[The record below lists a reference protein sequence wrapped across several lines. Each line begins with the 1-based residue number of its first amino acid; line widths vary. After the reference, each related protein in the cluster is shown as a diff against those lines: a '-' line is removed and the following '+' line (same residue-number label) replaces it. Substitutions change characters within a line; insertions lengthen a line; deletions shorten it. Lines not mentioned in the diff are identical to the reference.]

1 MRPRRR
7 LSPPGSELCGCQ
19 RSSHRLSLSRRLEFL
34 LCPDPQSV
42 KIISDSTL
50 INRAEHAKCMFYA
63 VSMLAMVVGTG
74 WFTARRVYRLV
85 QPPPGTLIAYVP
97 GDNSHLVHQ
106 YQEHAESQKQTFPRS
121 QYLFR
126 TPTLPEFND
135 VYESAFGD
143 AMLVAGRE
151 HLTEHGQ
158 KWLIWALSK
167 WAHAR
172 KVRLVLCIDWSITN
186 PHHEYT
192 RLYETIVPP

>member
-1 MRPRRR
+1 MCLETVPTLYISIRSMQNPRNKHCLDRGTCFAH
-7 LSPPGSELCGCQ
+7 LS
-19 RSSHRLSLSRRLEFL
+19 
-34 LCPDPQSV
+34 
-42 KIISDSTL
+42 
-50 INRAEHAKCMFYA
+50 
-63 VSMLAMVVGTG
+63 
-74 WFTARRVYRLV
+74 
-85 QPPPGTLIAYVP
+85 
-97 GDNSHLVHQ
+97 
-106 YQEHAESQKQTFPRS
+106 
-121 QYLFR
+121 
-126 TPTLPEFND
+126 TLPEFND